1 MHTSPLL
8 CSVHPFLVSSHTSA
22 LLRLSFI
29 NITRVEDGASFTSFG
44 TDNDNPKNTQASTA
58 APLYR
63 TLSASLLSGY
73 TYRVT
78 VIPAPTNPRFY
89 PAVST

>member
-44 TDNDNPKNTQASTA
+44 TDDDNPTSTQA
-58 APLYR
+58 Y
-63 TLSASLLSGY
+63 
-73 TYRVT
+73 
-78 VIPAPTNPRFY
+78 
-89 PAVST
+89 